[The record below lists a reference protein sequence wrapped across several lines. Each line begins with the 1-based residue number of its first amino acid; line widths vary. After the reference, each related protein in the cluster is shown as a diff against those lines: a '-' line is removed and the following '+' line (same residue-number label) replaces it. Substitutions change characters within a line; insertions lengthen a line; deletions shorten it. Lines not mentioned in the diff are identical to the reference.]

1 MTFVCLGVLVLAIYL
16 PTQVDS
22 VNNTT
27 TPPSANQTNG
37 MKNVT
42 ATLSPTASLSGSGN
56 ATTTKGTGN
65 GLQSPLSSILV
76 PLITSASIL
85 RLCC

>member
-22 VNNTT
+22 VNNTA

-37 MKNVT
+37 TNVT
-42 ATLSPTASLSGSGN
+42 ATLSPTATLSGSGN
-56 ATTTKGTGN
+56 STTTKGTGN